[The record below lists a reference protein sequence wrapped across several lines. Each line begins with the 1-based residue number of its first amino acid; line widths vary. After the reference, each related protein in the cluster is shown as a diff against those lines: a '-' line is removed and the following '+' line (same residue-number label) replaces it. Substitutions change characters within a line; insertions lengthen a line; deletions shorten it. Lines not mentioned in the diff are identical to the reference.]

1 MIGIS
6 IPEIVE
12 KYVINGANCYD
23 VNFNIVKEQDWY
35 SYEQVKIPNG
45 RFDYSGIIDALI
57 TYKYPNDKMQS
68 VINNYLL
75 DPTDED
81 IVKEFNEMQAW
92 RKEAKEIAK
101 QALEYELH

>member
-1 MIGIS
+1 MISIS
-6 IPEIVE
+6 IPEIVD

-23 VNFNIVKEQDWY
+23 INFNIVKEQDWY

-45 RFDYSGIIDALI
+45 RFDYSGIVDSLI
-57 TYKYPNDKMQS
+57 QYKYPIDKMQA

-75 DPTDED
+75 EPENQEY
-81 IVKEFNEMQAW
+81 IIAFNEMQSW

-101 QALEYELH
+101 EALTYGVS